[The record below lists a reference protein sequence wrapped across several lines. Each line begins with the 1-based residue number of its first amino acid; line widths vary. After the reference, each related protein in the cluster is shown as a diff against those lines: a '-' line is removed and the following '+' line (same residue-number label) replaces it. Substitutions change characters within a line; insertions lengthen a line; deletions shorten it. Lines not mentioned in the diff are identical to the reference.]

1 MGRYLI
7 YLEYD
12 GTDFSGF
19 QLQPGRRTVQGEV
32 ENRLFRIT
40 GRETRI
46 TGAGRTDS
54 GVHALA
60 MPAHVDTDRGP
71 EALEAAGRILPRDIA
86 LSRIV
91 PVPPDFHARFDAVE
105 RTYVYRIG
113 SRKSPLRARTEFQ
126 PGLSLDGEAMNL
138 AAGMCIGRGDWR
150 GFARTGGGNRTWS
163 MDVREARVIRDRAGW
178 TITITSD
185 RFLRGVVRI
194 WAGTLLRVGAGR
206 LSPDAPERILRGEP
220 GCSPGPS
227 LPARGLTLVEVGYHG
242 IPEG

>member
-7 YLEYD
+7 FLEYD
-12 GTDFSGF
+12 GTGFSGF

-32 ENRLFRIT
+32 ENRLRRIT

-60 MPAHVDTDRGP
+60 MPAHVDVDRGP
-71 EALEAAGRILPRDIA
+71 EALEAAGRILPPDIA
-86 LSRIV
+86 LKRIV
-91 PVPPDFHARFDAVE
+91 PVPPEFHARFHAVK
-105 RTYVYRIG
+105 RTYAYRIG
-113 SRKSPLRARTEFQ
+113 REKSPLRARTEYQ
-126 PGLSLDGEAMNL
+126 PGFSLDGAAMNL
-138 AAGMCIGRGDWR
+138 AAGRCIGRGDWR
-150 GFARTGGGNRTWS
+150 GFARTGGGNRTWT
-163 MDVREARVIRDRAGW
+163 MDVREARVTGDPAGW
-178 TITITSD
+178 TITVTSD

-206 LSPDAPERILRGEP
+206 IPPDVPERILRGDS

-227 LPARGLTLVEVGYHG
+227 LPARGLTLVEVGYDG